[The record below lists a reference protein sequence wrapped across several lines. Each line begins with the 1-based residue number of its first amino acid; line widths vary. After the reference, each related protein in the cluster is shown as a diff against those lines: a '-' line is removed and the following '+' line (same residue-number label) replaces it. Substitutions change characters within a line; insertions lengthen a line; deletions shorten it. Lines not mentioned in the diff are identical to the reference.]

1 MSERGR
7 VLRRVLANP
16 RLRRVELAFLAFG
29 AAEYGVWVA
38 VLVYAYQRG
47 GAGMSAAIAVIQLVP
62 AAVVAP
68 FGARL
73 AEHRGAAVA
82 LRLGYFV
89 QVLSIGACA
98 TAMLLDAPSPVA
110 YAGAIVAASAV
121 TLTRPAQGAL
131 LPSLVDS
138 PAELTAANVVSG
150 WVESVS
156 LLVGPALAGAVI
168 ALAGPGAAL
177 AAFAGAVLGS
187 AVLVAPLYG
196 PGGDG
201 AEADEATL
209 ADVTSVVML
218 VRTQRGVA
226 AVLALGAVQ
235 FVAMGAQDVLEV
247 VLALKVLGLGASGAG
262 YLAAAFGGGAIA
274 GGIGSLS
281 LIGRHRLVGPLLA
294 AGIGWGAAFVALGAW
309 PTAVGAFVL
318 LAAAGASHTVLD
330 ASSRTMLHRV
340 VPSQLHGRVF
350 GVLEGLAMLGLAIGS
365 LSVPA
370 MMGLGGAQAA
380 LIAVGAVLLVVP
392 LSTVA
397 TLLAL
402 ERAAPTLDLEV
413 SLLRGSPL
421 FAMLAAPVLEDL
433 ARALVREHARD
444 GDAIVREREV
454 GDRFYLLAEGELDVS
469 IDGAHVRTLTPGEGF
484 GEIALLRDGVRTATV
499 VARGPATLYAL
510 ERAPFLE
517 AVTGSYQASQAAE
530 KIVADRLATENP
542 TAAAT

>member
-1 MSERGR
+1 MSERAR
-7 VLRRVLANP
+7 VLGRVLANP

-68 FGARL
+68 LGAGL
-73 AEHRGAAVA
+73 AERRGAAVA
-82 LRLGYFV
+82 LRLGYFA
-89 QVLSIGACA
+89 QVLSIGVCA

-177 AAFAGAVLGS
+177 AAFAGAVFGS
-187 AVLVAPLYG
+187 AVLVAPLSG
-196 PGGDG
+196 PGGEG
-201 AEADEATL
+201 AEADESL
-209 ADVTSVVML
+209 ADVTSVVTL

-281 LIGRHRLVGPLLA
+281 LIGRHRLVGPLLG
-294 AGIGWGAAFVALGAW
+294 AGIGWGAAFVVLGAW

-318 LAAAGASHTVLD
+318 LAAAGATHTVLD

-340 VPSQLHGRVF
+340 VPPQLHGRVF

-392 LSTVA
+392 ISTVA
-397 TLLAL
+397 TLRAL
-402 ERAAPTLDLEV
+402 ERAAPALDLEL

-421 FAMLAAPVLEDL
+421 FTMLAAPVLEDL
-433 ARALVREHARD
+433 ARALVREDARD

-469 IDGAHVRTLTPGEGF
+469 IDGAHLRTLTAGDGF

-542 TAAAT
+542 TAAAS

>member
-1 MSERGR
+1 MSQRAG

-29 AAEYGVWVA
+29 SAEYGVWVA

-47 GAGMSAAIAVIQLVP
+47 GAAMSAAIAVIQLVP

-68 FGARL
+68 MGARL
-73 AEHRGAAVA
+73 TERRGAGVA
-82 LRLGYFV
+82 LRLGYVV
-89 QVLSIGACA
+89 QALSIGACA
-98 TAMLLDAPSPVA
+98 TAILLDAPAPVA
-110 YAGAIVAASAV
+110 YAGAVVAASAV

-131 LPSLVDS
+131 LPSLVDT

-150 WVESVS
+150 WVESIG
-156 LLVGPALAGAVI
+156 LLVGPALAGGVI
-168 ALAGPGAAL
+168 AVAGSGAAL
-177 AAFAGAVLGS
+177 ALFAGTVFGS
-187 AVLVAPLYG
+187 AVLVAPLSG
-196 PGGDG
+196 PAGEGSE
-201 AEADEATL
+201 AEEEAQ
-209 ADVTSVVML
+209 ANATSVLML
-218 VRTQRGVA
+218 VRTERGVA

-235 FVAMGAQDVLEV
+235 FIAMGAQDVLEV
-247 VLALKVLGLGASGAG
+247 VLALKVLGLGAAGAG

-274 GGIGSLS
+274 GSIVALS
-281 LIGRHRLVGPLLA
+281 LIGRHRLVGALLG
-294 AGIGWGAAFVALGAW
+294 AGVGWGGAFVALGAW
-309 PTAVGAFVL
+309 PSVVGAFAL
-318 LAAAGASHTVLD
+318 LAAAGATHTVLD
-330 ASSRTMLHRV
+330 VSARTILHRV

-350 GVLEGLAMLGLAIGS
+350 GVFEGLAMLGLAIGS

-370 MMGLGGAQAA
+370 IMGLASVQAA
-380 LIAVGAVLLVVP
+380 LIAVGALLVVVP

-397 TLLAL
+397 TLRAL
-402 ERAAPTLDLEV
+402 ERAAPNLDLEL

-433 ARALVREHARD
+433 ARALVREDTRD
-444 GDAIVREREV
+444 GDVIVRKGEA

-469 IDGAHVRTLTPGEGF
+469 IGGVHVRTLTAGDGF

-517 AVTGSYQASQAAE
+517 AVTGSYQARQAAE
-530 KIVADRLATENP
+530 KIVADRLAAEDRTS
-542 TAAAT
+542 AVG